1 MIIEEGGSIMSTNSI
16 SYLFGSYNTT
26 PMGLNLYSSL
36 GDYSSIRTGSYKKLL
51 QSYYAEQKAATTSS
65 NKNVDSVEKKS
76 LLEVNSS
83 ADALGEAAKKLTSGN
98 LFEKTDI
105 TTKDDK
111 TGTTSTTKDYNRE
124 AITKAVKDFA
134 NSYNDTIASVG
145 EVDTASVLRLTLFM
159 TNQTSAYKNSLSK
172 AGITIGSD
180 NKLSVDE
187 ATLMKADINE
197 LTTLFTGFNS
207 FASKT
212 AFKASSIV
220 SASAQAVGT
229 KTYTKTGSYDL
240 TSLYNRI
247 DTSI

>member
-1 MIIEEGGSIMSTNSI
+1 MSTNSI

-26 PMGLNLYSSL
+26 PRGFDLYSSL
-36 GDYSSIRTGSYKKLL
+36 GDYSSLRTGSYKKLL
-51 QSYYAEQKAATTSS
+51 RSYYAEQKAATTST
-65 NKNVDSVEKKS
+65 NKNVDSVEKRS

-83 ADALGEAAKKLTSGN
+83 ADALSEAAQKLTSGT
-98 LFEKTDI
+98 LFEKKEI

-111 TGTTSTTKDYNRE
+111 TGTTSTTKDYDRE
-124 AITKAVKDFA
+124 AITKAVKGFV
-134 NSYNDTIASVG
+134 NSYNDTIEAAG
-145 EVDTASVLRLTLFM
+145 EVDAASVLRITLFM

-187 ATLMKADINE
+187 ATLMKADLSE

-212 AFKASSIV
+212 AGKASGIA

-229 KTYTKTGSYDL
+229 KIYTKTGSYDL

-247 DTSI
+247 NTSI